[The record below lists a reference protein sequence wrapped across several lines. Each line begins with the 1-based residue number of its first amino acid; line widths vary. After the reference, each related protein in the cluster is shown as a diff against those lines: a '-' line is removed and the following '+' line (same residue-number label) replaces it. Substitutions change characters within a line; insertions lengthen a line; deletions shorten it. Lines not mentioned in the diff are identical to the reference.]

1 MFSTSFL
8 KFVIGYTEDKDK
20 IQEKETQEIEFR
32 PVKVK
37 EAAKV
42 VIESIKETF

>member
-1 MFSTSFL
+1 MFSKSFL
-8 KFVIGYTEDKDK
+8 KYIIGYNEENK
-20 IQEKETQEIEFR
+20 EKEEDIKEIEFR

-42 VIESIKETF
+42 IIASIKDYL

>member
-1 MFSTSFL
+1 MFSKSFL
-8 KFVIGYTEDKDK
+8 KYIIGYKEENK
-20 IQEKETQEIEFR
+20 EKEEDIKEIDFR

-42 VIESIKETF
+42 VIASIKDYL